1 MKNSRIICPDARLP
15 REERIACVVKE
26 FDKWISDPYFVEL
39 VQRFGGTMDASA
51 PATDKIKW
59 LKEDFVDIWDYR
71 KRQKSALTKE
81 GEAARWLL
89 KNNEQVEA
97 QKEFIYRTAE
107 RLGLIGTDTSVFAC
121 PDYYLPLGG
130 ARMSNLRRC
139 EIAKNETE
147 RIRKPVSVVALAGMR
162 PISESERNGYI
173 DTYAP
178 DAVTEYDAI
187 IEGMKHAFAPLKQVK
202 EQHVENENP
211 NLSYDIREFEN
222 ADRQELKFYTVA
234 APSTVPE
241 RRANSADCFKFFFE
255 TFDIPQYAKLVNCT
269 SQIYCTYQQVRALFF
284 AIDYG
289 VEFDTIGF
297 PFILN
302 NVTIDENSHQLS
314 EPVNYLQEM
323 KATIDAMYDFVNQ
336 YVCSQEK

>member
-1 MKNSRIICPDARLP
+1 MENNRIICPDAHLP
-15 REERIACVVKE
+15 RKERIESVVKE
-26 FDKWISDPYFVEL
+26 FDKWILDPYFIEL
-39 VQRFGGTMDASA
+39 VKRFGGTMDVSASA
-51 PATDKIKW
+51 VDRVKW
-59 LKEDFVDIWDYR
+59 LKEEFVDTWDYR
-71 KRQKSALTKE
+71 KRQKSAMTKE

-89 KNNEQVEA
+89 KNNEQIAE
-97 QKEFIYRTAE
+97 QKTIIYKAAE
-107 RLGLIGTDTSVFAC
+107 SLGLIGTAQTVFTR
-121 PDYYLPLGG
+121 PEYYLPLGG

-139 EIAKNETE
+139 EIAKKETD
-147 RIRKPVSVVALAGMR
+147 RIGNPASIVALAGMR

-187 IEGMKHAFAPLKQVK
+187 IEGMKHAFFPLKQVK
-202 EQHVENENP
+202 EQHMEAENP
-211 NLSYDIREFEN
+211 NMSYDIREFEN
-222 ADRQELKFYTVA
+222 EDRKELTFYTVA

-255 TFDIPQYAKLVNCT
+255 TFDIPKYAKLVNCT
-269 SQIYCTYQQVRALFF
+269 SQIYCSYQQVRALFF
-284 AIDYG
+284 AIDYD

-297 PFILN
+297 PFVLN

-323 KATIDAMYDFVNQ
+323 KSTIDAMYDFVNQ
-336 YVCSQEK
+336 YVVHLTK